1 MALTA
6 LLWEIAGISKK
17 GKCKGRK
24 KMISKKCIPGNGRV
38 VINHIMSLL
47 LKMCSRSFFTQSK
60 SQGPY
65 NGLRSPK
72 LSGPGWSLRP
82 HPLFLYLLLSSSCT
96 GLFAISSAHQAH
108 PHLTESVLGSIPRHL
123 WGWSHTSSQSSV
135 TCRGDL
141 QGDLPWPPFLK
152 LQTTYN
158 SLRFTSFY
166 STLAPNAACNKALY
180 N

>member
-38 VINHIMSLL
+38 MINQIMSLL

-65 NGLRSPK
+65 DGPNKSYRLLNLD
-72 LSGPGWSLRP
+72 LSDVVISFPPCSL
-82 HPLFLYLLLSSSCT
+82 H
-96 GLFAISSAHQAH
+96 
-108 PHLTESVLGSIPRHL
+108 
-123 WGWSHTSSQSSV
+123 SSQP
-135 TCRGDL
+135 GL
-141 QGDLPWPPFLK
+141 ILLP
-152 LQTTYN
+152 
-158 SLRFTSFY
+158 
-166 STLAPNAACNKALY
+166 
-180 N
+180 